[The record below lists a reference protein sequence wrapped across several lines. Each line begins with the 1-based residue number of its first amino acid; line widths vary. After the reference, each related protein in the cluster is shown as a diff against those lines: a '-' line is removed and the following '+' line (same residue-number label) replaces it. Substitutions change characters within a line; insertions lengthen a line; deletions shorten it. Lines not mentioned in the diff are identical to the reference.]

1 MVKDAQLGIIIL
13 AAGKASTMGEP
24 KALLTYNDRSFLLN
38 TYHIAQS
45 VQPNGIVTVLGHYY
59 DQMSAH
65 CNTQKIPF
73 VLNEAYEN
81 GMSSSIQCGLTYLLS
96 HFPQVNMVL
105 ILLADQPK
113 INTEHISA
121 LLHKIRSSNYLM
133 VCTAYSSTYGVPA
146 VFKKEYFSELLEL
159 KGEKGAKNL
168 IEKGVLNHENTVL
181 CEDGRIDVDTPED
194 YKNLHIEKEIL
205 K

>member
-1 MVKDAQLGIIIL
+1 MEKDAQLGIIIL
-13 AAGKASTMGEP
+13 AAGKASRMGEP
-24 KALLTYNDRSFLLN
+24 KALLTYQANSFLLN
-38 TYHIAQS
+38 TYNLAQS
-45 VQPNGIVTVLGHYY
+45 VHPKGIVTVLGHYF
-59 DQMSAH
+59 DQMSTH
-65 CNTQKIPF
+65 CNTHKIPF
-73 VLNEAYEN
+73 ALNEAYEN

-121 LLHKIRSSNYLM
+121 LLHKIRSSKYLM

-146 VFKKEYFSELLEL
+146 VFKKEYFSELMAL

-168 IEKGVLNHENTVL
+168 IEKGVLNHENTIHF
-181 CEDGRIDVDTPED
+181 EYGRIDIDTPED
-194 YKNLHIEKEIL
+194 YLNISAEKEIL

>member
-1 MVKDAQLGIIIL
+1 
-13 AAGKASTMGEP
+13 MGEP
-24 KALLTYNDRSFLLN
+24 KALLSYNGHSFLLN
-38 TYHIAQS
+38 TFNLAQS
-45 VQPNGIVTVLGHYY
+45 VHPKGIVTVLGHYF

-65 CNTQKIPF
+65 CNTHKIPF

-81 GMSSSIQCGLTYLLS
+81 GMSSSIQCGLSYLLS
-96 HFPQVNMVL
+96 HFPQINMVL

-121 LLHKIRSSNYLM
+121 LLHKVRSSKSLM
-133 VCTAYSSTYGVPA
+133 VCTAYSTTFGVPA
-146 VFKKEYFSELLEL
+146 VFKKEYFHELLEL

-168 IEKGVLNHENTVL
+168 IEKGVLNHKNTVL
-181 CEDGRIDVDTPED
+181 CEDGNMDIDTPED
-194 YKNLHIEKEIL
+194 YKKLHAEKEIS